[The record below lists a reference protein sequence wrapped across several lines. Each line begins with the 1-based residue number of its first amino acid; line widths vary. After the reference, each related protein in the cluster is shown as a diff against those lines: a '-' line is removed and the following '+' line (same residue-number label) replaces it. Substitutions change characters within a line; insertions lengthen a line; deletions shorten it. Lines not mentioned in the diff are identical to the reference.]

1 MARYSAFLGLPVEV
15 HYRAG
20 DMCLPALGTLVADS
34 GRSIFLKQHY
44 EQRGQV
50 HHFSWEIP
58 YSCIVRLRDLETSA
72 DHKGLERAGA
82 GAVRRNSAPAKAARA
97 SAK

>member
-1 MARYSAFLGLPVEV
+1 MARYSAYLGRSVEV
-15 HYRAG
+15 QYRAG
-20 DMCLPALGTLVADS
+20 DMCRPVAGRFVADS
-34 GRSIFLKQHY
+34 GRSIFLEQHY
-44 EQRGQV
+44 EQRGQARN
-50 HHFSWEIP
+50 FSWEIP